1 MGVPGFFLWLM
12 KTYNK
17 KYKFIFDNIDVKI
30 DYLLIDTNCLIHPTC
45 FKVIHENEQLNN
57 IYLLENKMI
66 NAILEY
72 LEYIINFAKPNNIY
86 IAIDGVAPLAKI
98 KQQRSRRFKS
108 VSDKKTFDII
118 KKKYNKPL
126 NHIWNN
132 SAITPGTIFMK
143 KLHNKILEWAK
154 KYNIIYSSCYTP
166 SEGEHKLLQFIRNNT
181 EINKTYLIYGLDAD
195 LIFLALSTNVDNIF
209 LLREKNQIISQD
221 KSTIL
226 NYVDINIM
234 KNCIFETFKYNLLKE
249 DNNFDINLLSKTNLI
264 NDFIFMCY
272 FLGND
277 FLPHI
282 PSLNIYN
289 EGIKYLISIYSKTMI
304 NILELNNKINY
315 LLIDNKKINNKYLEI
330 FISKLAEQE
339 DEILKKEY
347 NQNHNKLKK
356 YFENDYE
363 REMYMIENLQFK
375 IDDPIMLGYDDLN
388 ESRKRYYKHYWNV
401 LDDEIEEFSEKL
413 VIHYLIGIKWVTL
426 YYFDSCPSW
435 NWYYPYDHPP
445 FLSDIKKYLININK
459 ISFELGQPLEP
470 FMQLLAVLPPQS
482 CYLIPQ
488 SLKNLVLNTKSNLH
502 YLYPYEFKQDFI
514 NKFKYWMG
522 IPLLPPLD
530 IELLK
535 KEYNIIN
542 LSNEEKKLNMNI
554 NIFKFKIN

>member
-17 KYKFIFDNIDVKI
+17 KYKFIFDTIDIKI
-30 DYLLIDTNCLIHPTC
+30 DYLLIDTNCLIHPIC
-45 FKVIHENEQLNN
+45 FKILNENENLTN
-57 IYLLENKMI
+57 IFLLENKMI

-72 LEYIINFAKPNNIY
+72 LEYIINFVNPNCIY

-98 KQQRSRRFKS
+98 KQQRSRRYKS
-108 VSDKKTFDII
+108 ISDKKTFDIL
-118 KKKYNKPL
+118 KKKYNIPI
-126 NHIWNN
+126 NFFWNN

-166 SEGEHKLLQFIRNNT
+166 SEGEHKLLQFIRNNN

-195 LIFLALSTNVDNIF
+195 LIFLALSTNINNIF
-209 LLREKNQIISQD
+209 LLREKNQIISTE

-234 KNCIFETFKYNLLKE
+234 KNCIVETFKSNLN
-249 DNNFDINLLSKTNLI
+249 NNFDINLLSKINLI

-272 FLGND
+272 LLGND

-289 EGIKYLISIYSKTMI
+289 EGIKYLISIYCKTMI
-304 NILELNNKINY
+304 ELLEINY
-315 LLIDNKKINNKYLEI
+315 LLTNNKINNKYFKK
-330 FISKLAEQE
+330 FISNLAEQE

-347 NQNHNKLKK
+347 NQNHKK
-356 YFENDYE
+356 FKNNFENEYE
-363 REMYMIENLQFK
+363 KEKYMIENLKFK
-375 IDDPIMLGYDDLN
+375 IEDPIMLGFDNLN
-388 ESRKRYYKHYWNV
+388 ESRKRYYKYYWNISE
-401 LDDEIEEFSEKL
+401 DEIEEFSEKL

-426 YYFDSCPSW
+426 YYFDTCPSW
-435 NWYYPYDHPP
+435 DWYYPYDHPP
-445 FLSDIKKYLININK
+445 FLSDINKYLININK
-459 ISFELGQPLEP
+459 INFKLGKPLEP

-482 CYLIPQ
+482 SYLIPQ
-488 SLKNLVLNTKSNLH
+488 SLKKLVLDTNSNLY

-514 NKFKYWMG
+514 NKYKYWMG
-522 IPLLPPLD
+522 VPLLPPLD

-535 KEYNIIN
+535 KEYNLIKLN
-542 LSNEEKKLNMNI
+542 NDEKKLNMNI
-554 NIFKFKIN
+554 DIFKFNI

>member
-17 KYKFIFDNIDVKI
+17 KYKFIFDTIDIKI
-30 DYLLIDTNCLIHPTC
+30 DYLLIDTNCLIHPIC
-45 FKVIHENEQLNN
+45 FKVLSENENLNN
-57 IYLLENKMI
+57 ICLLENKMI

-72 LEYIINFAKPNNIY
+72 LEYIITFVNPNYIY
-86 IAIDGVAPLAKI
+86 IAIDGVAPIAKI

-108 VSDKKTFDII
+108 ISDKKTFDII
-118 KKKYNKPL
+118 KKKYNKPI
-126 NHIWNN
+126 NYFWNN

-143 KLHNKILEWAK
+143 KLHNKILKWAE

-166 SEGEHKLLQFIRNNT
+166 SEGEHKLLQFIRNNN

-209 LLREKNQIISQD
+209 LLREKNQIISTE

-226 NYVDINIM
+226 NYVNINIM
-234 KNCIFETFKYNLLKE
+234 KDCIVETFKSNLT
-249 DNNFDINLLSKTNLI
+249 NHFDIQLLSKKNLI

-272 FLGND
+272 LLGND

-289 EGIKYLISIYSKTMI
+289 EGIKYLISIYCKTMI
-304 NILELNNKINY
+304 DLLEINY
-315 LLIDNKKINNKYLEI
+315 LLINNKINNKYFKT
-330 FISKLAEQE
+330 FISNLAEKE

-347 NQNHNKLKK
+347 HQNHKK
-356 YFENDYE
+356 FKNHFENEYE
-363 REMYMIENLQFK
+363 KEKYIIENLKFK
-375 IDDPIMLGYDDLN
+375 IEDPIMLGLDDLN
-388 ESRKRYYKHYWNV
+388 ESRKRYYKHYWNIS
-401 LDDEIEEFSEKL
+401 DDEIEEFSEKL

-426 YYFDSCPSW
+426 YYFDTCPSW
-435 NWYYPYDHPP
+435 DWYYPYDHPP
-445 FLSDIKKYLININK
+445 FLYDINKYLININK
-459 ISFELGQPLEP
+459 IKFKLGEPLEP

-482 CYLIPQ
+482 SYLIPH
-488 SLKNLVLNTKSNLH
+488 SLKKLVLNTNSNLY

-535 KEYNIIN
+535 KEYNLIKLN
-542 LSNEEKKLNMNI
+542 DDEKKLNMNI
-554 NIFKFKIN
+554 DIFKFNI